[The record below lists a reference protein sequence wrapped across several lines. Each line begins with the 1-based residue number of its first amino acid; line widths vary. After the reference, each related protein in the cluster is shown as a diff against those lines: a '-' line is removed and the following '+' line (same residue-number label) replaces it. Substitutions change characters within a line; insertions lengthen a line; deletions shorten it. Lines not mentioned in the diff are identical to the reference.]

1 MLLRSYTGLFADFV
15 YINESVIARRADVD
29 EQKVYETMLQLSRM
43 HILQYVP
50 RKSTPYLYYTTSRE
64 LPKYIDMPRSVYE
77 DQYKRLKERIE
88 AMKRFSFGDDDCRVN
103 VMLRYFGEKPEAP
116 CGKCDVCRSRNR
128 KGLTKG
134 DKQSIKDSIIYMVG
148 NAPRSLDYIVA
159 ESRYAE
165 DDVIEAVRALLS
177 SHILSIDDSDMISLT
192 RK

>member
-77 DQYKRLKERIE
+77 EQYKRLKERIE

-103 VMLRYFGEKPEAP
+103 VMLRYFG
-116 CGKCDVCRSRNR
+116 S
-128 KGLTKG
+128 
-134 DKQSIKDSIIYMVG
+134 QSGIPS
-148 NAPRSLDYIVA
+148 YIW
-159 ESRYAE
+159 
-165 DDVIEAVRALLS
+165 
-177 SHILSIDDSDMISLT
+177 
-192 RK
+192 